1 MLECKECG
9 KQFETLDKLRR
20 HRSQKH
26 NVCSEQSYIDYVLDG
41 KPPECKCGCGEKPKF
56 LGVNAGF
63 RDFKWGHGTRLQE
76 TLAFHTPESRA
87 KGAEKQKQMHKTGEL
102 VIWNKGLTIDDPR
115 VKDNIT
121 KMLACPGRSEK
132 ISKAFTGRPITE
144 EAKAKLSEL
153 GKIRWADPERREKQ
167 RFNRINYFKNK
178 QFNQKSKLEQ
188 FFEDLLV
195 DLGIGF
201 ENQYPLNG
209 YLYDFYI
216 PSKNILIEVDG
227 DWYHCNPIKHP
238 EAIHPIQKAVV
249 KNDAAKN
256 ESAKDAGIELLRFWE
271 TDVKKHTESVKE
283 ILKNRLL

>member
-26 NVCSEQSYIDYVLDG
+26 NISSEQTYIEYVLSGDT
-41 KPPECKCGCGEKPKF
+41 PTCKCGCGEKTKF
-56 LGVNAGF
+56 LGTTIGF
-63 RDFKWGHGTRLQE
+63 RDFKWGHGTRMQE
-76 TLAFHTPESRA
+76 NLFIHTPEMKIKS
-87 KGAEKQKQMHKTGEL
+87 KEVQKKMYASGEL
-102 VIWNKGLTIDDPR
+102 VVWNKGLTIDDPR
-115 VKDNIT
+115 VKDNVE
-121 KMLACPGRSEK
+121 KMLACPGRGEK
-132 ISKAFTGRPITE
+132 ISKALSGVLKSE
-144 EAKAKLSEL
+144 EHKEKLSVL
-153 GKIRWADPERREKQ
+153 GKIRWTDPERREKQ

-271 TDVKKHTESVKE
+271 TDIKKNTESVKE
-283 ILKNRLL
+283 ILKNRFL

>member
-1 MLECKECG
+1 MIICKECG
-9 KQFETLDKLRR
+9 KEFTSLDSLRK
-20 HRSQKH
+20 HRVLKH
-26 NVCSEQSYIDYVLDG
+26 KIPSEQTYIDYVLDG
-41 KPPECKCGCGEKPKF
+41 KPPECACGCGEKTKY
-56 LGVNAGF
+56 LGIGTGF
-63 RDFKWGHGTRLQE
+63 SKFKWGHGTRLQE
-76 TLAFHTPESRA
+76 NLAFHTPESRA
-87 KGAEKQKQMHKTGEL
+87 KGAEKQKEMHKSGEL
-102 VIWNKGLTIDDPR
+102 VVWNKGLTMDDPR
-115 VKDNIT
+115 VKDNVE
-121 KMLACPGRSEK
+121 KMLACLGRGEK
-132 ISKAFTGRPITE
+132 ISKALSGVLKSE
-144 EAKAKLSEL
+144 EHKEKLSVL

-271 TDVKKHTESVKE
+271 TDIKKNTESVKE
-283 ILKNRLL
+283 ILKNRLS